1 MFIISSITDN
11 YQYITTTDMI
21 AIFNMLV
28 VDNIFLSIHSIGL
41 MRLLFHLL
49 KWLYYDDI

>member
-1 MFIISSITDN
+1 
-11 YQYITTTDMI
+11 MI